1 MVDANSSIN
10 YSPDLWE
17 QAAKEL
23 GPEDRKRIELCVD
36 PQCDGNVNLL
46 KEVLKVAEEK
56 KQQCIKKEWLFTTR
70 SGKVIKMRDLCD
82 KILGWTQKFEQV
94 GDFLASMDVSGHAA
108 LPWAGVK
115 FVLEVTGT

>member
-1 MVDANSSIN
+1 MAHANSSIG
-10 YSPDLWE
+10 YSPDFWE

-23 GPEDRKRIELCVD
+23 DPEDRKRIELFVD
-36 PQCDGNVNLL
+36 PQRNGNVNLL
-46 KEVLKVAEEK
+46 KEVLKATEEK
-56 KQQCIKKEWLFTTR
+56 KEQCIKKQWLFTTK

-94 GDFLASMDVSGHAA
+94 GDFLVSMDVSGHAA

-115 FVLEVTGT
+115 FVLEVTEK

>member
-1 MVDANSSIN
+1 MTDTNSSIH

-23 GPEDRKRIELCVD
+23 GPEDRKRIELLVD
-36 PQCDGNVNLL
+36 PQCNGNVNLL
-46 KEVLKVAEEK
+46 SEVLKATEER
-56 KQQCIKKEWLFTTR
+56 KQQCIKKQWSFTMK

-82 KILGWTQKFEQV
+82 KILDWTQKFEKV

-115 FVLEVTGT
+115 FVLEVTKT

>member
-1 MVDANSSIN
+1 MAHANSSIG

-23 GPEDRKRIELCVD
+23 DPEDRKRIELFVD
-36 PQCDGNVNLL
+36 PQRNGNVNLL
-46 KEVLKVAEEK
+46 KEVLKAAEEK
-56 KQQCIKKEWLFTTR
+56 KEQCIKKQWLFTTK

-94 GDFLASMDVSGHAA
+94 GDFLVSMDASGHAA

-115 FVLEVTGT
+115 FVLEVTET